1 MYRSGGFEQITKER
15 ERLWLDLVLD
25 YYMYLGL
32 LGVIK
37 VCRGEKRCVGGGLI
51 VSCLLSGQI
60 ISTHDQEERK
70 GVIELILDYY
80 MVLGVIKLSLWEKRR
95 VKIYLVWPSYFY
107 FLVLFMA
114 FNIFKSTST
123 SLFTGGTFFF

>member
-1 MYRSGGFEQITKER
+1 M
-15 ERLWLDLVLD
+15 W
-25 YYMYLGL
+25 
-32 LGVIK
+32 
-37 VCRGEKRCVGGGLI
+37 GGGLI

-95 VKIYLVWPSYFY
+95 VKIYLV
-107 FLVLFMA
+107 
-114 FNIFKSTST
+114 
-123 SLFTGGTFFF
+123 